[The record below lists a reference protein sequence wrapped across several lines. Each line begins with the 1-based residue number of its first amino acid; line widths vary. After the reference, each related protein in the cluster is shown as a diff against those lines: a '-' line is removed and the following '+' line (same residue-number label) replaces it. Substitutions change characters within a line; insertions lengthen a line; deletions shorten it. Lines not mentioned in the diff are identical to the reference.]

1 LPASVEQAVSA
12 ETPSSGQA
20 ASQQAPSSEQALVA
34 QLSPTAPARRPTSRA
49 PHQAAPLNRAV
60 ESTEAMLR
68 LVARR
73 GIAQASLSLRP
84 AQLGAVEVRLR
95 ATSEGVMA
103 SVAADS
109 AEAAKLL
116 QHAEGDLRRALED
129 SGVRLLR
136 LDIAWSRD
144 ARTGGGERDG
154 SARQPQTPDQGAAA
168 GDADPDAPDT
178 AIQLPNGVLVDVLA

>member
-1 LPASVEQAVSA
+1 M
-12 ETPSSGQA
+12 
-20 ASQQAPSSEQALVA
+20 
-34 QLSPTAPARRPTSRA
+34 
-49 PHQAAPLNRAV
+49 AAPLPRAV

-84 AQLGAVEVRLR
+84 AALGAIEVKLR
-95 ATSEGVMA
+95 ATSDGVVA

-109 AEAAKLL
+109 SEAAKLL

-129 SGVRLLR
+129 AGVRLLR

-144 ARTGGGERDG
+144 PRAGSGERNDGRDG
-154 SARQPQTPDQGAAA
+154 SGHGPRAEQSTSTETDTTPE
-168 GDADPDAPDT
+168 T
-178 AIQLPNGVLVDVLA
+178 VVQLPNGVLVDVLA